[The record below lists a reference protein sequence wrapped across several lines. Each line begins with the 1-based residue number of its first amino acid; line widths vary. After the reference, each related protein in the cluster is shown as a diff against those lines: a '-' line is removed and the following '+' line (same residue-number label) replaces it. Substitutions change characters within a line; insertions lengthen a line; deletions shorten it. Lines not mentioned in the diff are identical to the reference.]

1 MSALKAGGRG
11 GQGKMIFAAVKATLR
26 DESGGT
32 ESKEGPRVAYLVI
45 CQAWPVV

>member
-11 GQGKMIFAAVKATLR
+11 RRSVVAVKATLR

-45 CQAWPVV
+45 WQAWPVV